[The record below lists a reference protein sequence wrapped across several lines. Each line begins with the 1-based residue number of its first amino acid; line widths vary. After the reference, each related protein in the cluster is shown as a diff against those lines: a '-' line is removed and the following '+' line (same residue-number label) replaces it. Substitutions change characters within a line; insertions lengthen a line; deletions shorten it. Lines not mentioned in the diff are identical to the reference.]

1 MKKIVLCW
9 MLFVSLLCMSAAS
22 MAAYDE
28 RLPDGV
34 NEILSGKAWDDY
46 EVTIVDSDTEQRLPL
61 EDVAA
66 AILSKGE
73 RNVLC
78 LFTKT
83 SGEWKLVVKREKAL
97 YAGEQDVRLFFPD
110 QENLLI
116 AYEFDDRTEEYY
128 FSSQG
133 KKKEKWKM
141 EWVRISRNIHFY
153 PQPMN
158 TYRVADVVE
167 IKPTG
172 DGLSYRGY
180 QEENGKSDIE
190 TAKKTTVRGVI
201 YTDLDEFNIYSFP
214 KSLSK
219 ARKKLTQPPT
229 LPVNT
234 QRDALPEG
242 KTGSFR
248 KDEKYPVFSGPSES
262 SYRAANGKA
271 SVSTN
276 DWIQIFGCEN
286 DMVLIQYA
294 ISSEKSRFGYI
305 PAEAVQDQSQL
316 EVLEP
321 AYLPAS
327 VSKACSLTDDPLKSK
342 GEVARLKDGDA
353 VRYLATFGSE
363 WTYVETLTE
372 PTMRGF
378 VPSESIVISE

>member
-1 MKKIVLCW
+1 MKKIVLVL
-9 MLFVSLLCMSAAS
+9 MLFVNLLCISTAG

-34 NEILSGKAWDDY
+34 NEILSGRVWDSY
-46 EVTIVDSDTEQRLPL
+46 EVTKMDGLTEWGYSR
-61 EDVAA
+61 DVIA

-78 LFTKT
+78 LFANA
-83 SGEWKLVVKREKAL
+83 SGEWRLVVKREKAL
-97 YAGEQDVRLFFPD
+97 YAGNQHVVLNFPD
-110 QENLLI
+110 ETLVI
-116 AYEFDDRTEEYY
+116 SYEFDDRIEEYC
-128 FSSQG
+128 FSPEG

-141 EWVRISRNIHFY
+141 KWVRILTDIHWS
-153 PQPMN
+153 PHA
-158 TYRVADVVE
+158 ADRSAEVVE

-180 QEENGKSDIE
+180 HEETDKLEIE
-190 TAKKTTVRGVI
+190 TAKKTTVSGVI

-214 KSLSK
+214 KSLDK
-219 ARKKLTQPPT
+219 ARQKLTQPPT

-234 QRDALPEG
+234 QQDALPDG
-242 KTGSFR
+242 KTGGFR
-248 KDEKYPVFSGPSES
+248 KDEKYPVYSGPSEDY
-262 SYRAANGKA
+262 YRAANGKA

-276 DWIQIFGCEN
+276 DWIQVFGCEN
-286 DMVLIQYA
+286 DRVLIQYA
-294 ISSEKSRFGYI
+294 ISREKSRFGYI
-305 PAEAVQDQSQL
+305 SAEAVQNRSQL

-327 VSKACSLTDDPLKSK
+327 VSKACSLTDDPLKTK

-353 VRYLATFGSE
+353 VQYLATFGSE

-372 PTMRGF
+372 PPMRGF

>member
-1 MKKIVLCW
+1 MKKTLLGW
-9 MLFVSLLCMSAAS
+9 TLFVCLLCMSVVS

-34 NEILSGKAWDDY
+34 NRILAGRAWDGY
-46 EVTIVDSDTEQRLPL
+46 EVTEVDGHTEWGVSR
-61 EDVAA
+61 DAIA

-73 RNVLC
+73 RNILC
-78 LFTKT
+78 LFTDA

-97 YAGEQDVRLFFPD
+97 YVGDQLVSLNFPD
-110 QENLLI
+110 ETLVISYQFN
-116 AYEFDDRTEEYY
+116 DRIEEYC
-128 FSSQG
+128 FAPEG

-141 EWVRISRNIHFY
+141 EWVRVLEDIRMDPGTENRS
-153 PQPMN
+153 
-158 TYRVADVVE
+158 AEVVE

-172 DGLSYRGY
+172 NGLTYRGFR
-180 QEENGKSDIE
+180 EETDKPEIE
-190 TAKKTTVRGVI
+190 TAKKTTVSGVI
-201 YTDLDEFNIYSFP
+201 YTDLDEFSIYSFP
-214 KSLSK
+214 KSLRK
-219 ARKKLTQPPT
+219 ARQKLTQPPA

-248 KDEKYPVFSGPSES
+248 KDEKYPVYSGPSEEY
-262 SYRAANGKA
+262 YRAANGKA

-286 DMVLIQYA
+286 GMVLIQYA
-294 ISSEKSRFGYI
+294 ISSEKSRFVYI
-305 PAEAVQDQSQL
+305 PAEAMQDQGQL

-321 AYLPAS
+321 ANLPAS
-327 VSKACSLTDDPLKSK
+327 VLKSCGLTDDPLKTK
-342 GEVARLKDGDA
+342 GEVARLRAGEA

-372 PTMRGF
+372 PPMRGF
-378 VPSESIVISE
+378 VSSEAIVISE